1 MDIASINL
9 GKLEKATWSE
19 VEYRNAELVVD
30 FVQNIMNDHN
40 FDYIREKF
48 GKHKYKQHNQAM
60 TDGLEGVL
68 KTVSEFTKSFPDYMY
83 DVKHIYVDGPN
94 VILHSHAT
102 ANKSHRG
109 NPQKGLNII
118 DIWRVEDGEIM
129 EHWDAVQP
137 IHTFMRFY
145 ALISGGKFKNE
156 NTYF

>member
-1 MDIASINL
+1 MNTQQIDLNNFKKESWTDEEL
-9 GKLEKATWSE
+9 Q
-19 VEYRNAELVVD
+19 NAELVVD
-30 FVQNIMNDHN
+30 FVQNIMNNHN
-40 FDYIREKF
+40 FDYVKEKF
-48 GKHKYKQHNQAM
+48 GGHRYKQHNQTM
-60 TDGLEGVL
+60 TDGLDGVL
-68 KTVSEFTKSFPDYMY
+68 KTVSDFTKSFPDFMY

-102 ANKSHRG
+102 TNKSHRG
-109 NPQKGLNII
+109 NPQKGLNIM
-118 DIWRVEDGEIM
+118 DIWKVEDGEIV